1 MKTIFL
7 IDDDADDREIFEE
20 SLAAEHPLV
29 LYQEAANGAIA
40 FEKLRSESFKKPD
53 LIFLDLN
60 MPVMDGR
67 TFLQQIKADP
77 EFGNIPVI
85 IYSTSSSDLDK
96 KFAAENNASAFLTK
110 QYSIKLLRQD
120 IKKTVE
126 RFLIL

>member
-1 MKTIFL
+1 MKIVFL

-29 LYQEAANGAIA
+29 LYQDAVNGAVA
-40 FEKLRSESFKKPD
+40 FEKLRSGTFKKPD

-67 TFLQQIKADP
+67 TFLKQIKADP
-77 EFGNIPVI
+77 DLNDIPVI
-85 IYSTSSSDLDK
+85 IYSTSSSEVDK
-96 KFAAENNASAFLTK
+96 KFAAEHQASEFLTK
-110 QYSIKLLRQD
+110 QYSISSLRQD

-126 RFLIL
+126 RYLLS